1 MPETGYTPIFEK
13 LPNHLNI
20 NLQLNTS
27 FHKETAKEE
36 FDHIVYTGPLDAY
49 FDYEYGSL
57 GYRTLDFIEKRMS
70 GDYQ

>member
-1 MPETGYTPIFEK
+1 MPENGYTPIFEK
-13 LPNHLNI
+13 LLDHPNI
-20 NLQLNTS
+20 YLQLAKS
-27 FHKETAKEE
+27 FDKKTAKEQ

-57 GYRTLDFIEKRMS
+57 GYRTLDFVQKRMP